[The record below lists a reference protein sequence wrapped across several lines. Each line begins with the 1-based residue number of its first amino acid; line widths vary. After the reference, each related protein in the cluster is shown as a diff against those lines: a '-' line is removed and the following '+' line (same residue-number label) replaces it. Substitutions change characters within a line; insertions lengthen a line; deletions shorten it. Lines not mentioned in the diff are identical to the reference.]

1 MPFVEMERGWTV
13 HTVGLGWR
21 QEKVC
26 KDKNYLGNNMI
37 LFLFTVDWMTVLF
50 QGTKLPFPNSIFQFS
65 SLSYNLTLNF
75 WHMTLDSSLT
85 SIIIHVSIVHN
96 KKIIIHVWIAPIDF
110 LGILVFLFGARQMQI
125 CFFFFLKKNKCKF
138 VMQQCFSL
146 KPNFM

>member
-37 LFLFTVDWMTVLF
+37 LFLCTVDWMTVLF

-125 CFFFFLKKNKCKF
+125 CYAAMLFFKAQFYVKL
-138 VMQQCFSL
+138 VT
-146 KPNFM
+146 